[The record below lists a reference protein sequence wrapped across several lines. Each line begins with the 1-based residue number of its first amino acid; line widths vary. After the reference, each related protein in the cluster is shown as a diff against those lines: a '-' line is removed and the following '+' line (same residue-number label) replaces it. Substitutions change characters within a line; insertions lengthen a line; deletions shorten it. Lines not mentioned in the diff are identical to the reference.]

1 MQVVII
7 GLGQIGQELAKEL
20 AQKKH
25 DVTVI
30 DKNKELIDNFTN
42 KYEAIGIVGSGAS
55 RDIQT
60 KARCDT
66 ADLVIGLTGI
76 DEINLMS
83 CLTAKYL
90 GAKYTVAKVKSLEY
104 QNNDVFLKQKFKIDL
119 VINSEHSTADE
130 ITRTVSYPSNIIVE
144 HFFESK
150 IDMAEITLREGS
162 PLIGMSINELEERYK
177 NKIKIGCIYRNEKA
191 YIPTDTIQLKKD
203 DTIYVLAKIID
214 LHKFLKKNKLIEKT
228 VKSVLLVGSGNIGEQ
243 LIINLTKIGI
253 KIKVIEFNLDVCRQL
268 SEKFDNIEVVYCE
281 EINSEVLVEEGIK
294 QFDCCISLTQND
306 ESNLVVSM
314 FAWSCKNKKIIT
326 KITSIAYTSML
337 HNVKIDTTIS
347 PYSIILSSI
356 IKYIKGIK
364 NSLNNSIK
372 ELYRIANNQIETIE
386 FYINKDYDFCNK
398 PLCTLKIKPNA
409 LIASVVRGKE
419 VIMANENIELK
430 TGDKVIVIS
439 KVKNEISELEDVF
452 Y

>member
-1 MQVVII
+1 
-7 GLGQIGQELAKEL
+7 
-20 AQKKH
+20 
-25 DVTVI
+25 
-30 DKNKELIDNFTN
+30 
-42 KYEAIGIVGSGAS
+42 
-55 RDIQT
+55 
-60 KARCDT
+60 
-66 ADLVIGLTGI
+66 DLVIGLTGI

-243 LIINLTKIGI
+243 LIIN
-253 KIKVIEFNLDVCRQL
+253 
-268 SEKFDNIEVVYCE
+268 
-281 EINSEVLVEEGIK
+281 
-294 QFDCCISLTQND
+294 
-306 ESNLVVSM
+306 
-314 FAWSCKNKKIIT
+314 
-326 KITSIAYTSML
+326 
-337 HNVKIDTTIS
+337 
-347 PYSIILSSI
+347 
-356 IKYIKGIK
+356 
-364 NSLNNSIK
+364 
-372 ELYRIANNQIETIE
+372 
-386 FYINKDYDFCNK
+386 
-398 PLCTLKIKPNA
+398 
-409 LIASVVRGKE
+409 
-419 VIMANENIELK
+419 
-430 TGDKVIVIS
+430 
-439 KVKNEISELEDVF
+439 
-452 Y
+452 